1 EEEERQMITSIFEF
15 TDTIVREVMTPR
27 PDISAVPAGQ
37 PVAAIIKMIIESG
50 HSRIPVY
57 ETTLDNIVGVIYA
70 KDLLRSGEATVIRQ
84 VLRPVVYIP
93 ETKKV
98 PELLHEMQSARTHLA
113 IIVDE
118 YGITSGLVT
127 LEDLIEEIV
136 GEIHDEFER
145 EEKMIEKI
153 DKNTFIVDGRIT
165 IKDLNDRLKFD
176 LPEEE
181 KEYDTLSG
189 FVLDQLGKA
198 PAVGDVARHEDLLI
212 SVERVLRRRITRL
225 KVSRVP
231 RTIEEES
238 VGG

>member
-1 EEEERQMITSIFEF
+1 
-15 TDTIVREVMTPR
+15 
-27 PDISAVPAGQ
+27 
-37 PVAAIIKMIIESG
+37 
-50 HSRIPVY
+50 
-57 ETTLDNIVGVIYA
+57 VIYA
-70 KDLLRSGEATVIRQ
+70 KDLMTGGEATNLREA
-84 VLRPVVYIP
+84 LRPAVFIP

-98 PELLHEMQSARTHLA
+98 SELLHEMQSARTHLA

-118 YGITSGLVT
+118 YGMTSGLVT

-153 DKNTFIVDGRIT
+153 DKNSYIVDGRIS
-165 IKDLNDRLKFD
+165 IKDLNDRLKFN

-181 KEYDTLSG
+181 KEFDTIGG

-198 PAVGDVARHEDLLI
+198 PSVGDVARHEDLLI
-212 SVERVLRRRITRL
+212 SVERILRRRITRV
-225 KVSRVP
+225 KIARVP
-231 RTIEEES
+231 RGLEEEA